1 MNAGLLNKSVREAF
15 AVIAVCCIGIMV
27 FEALMSYIFWSYQ
40 DEFAISIGSIE
51 FIQDFINSMV
61 GGRAGGAI
69 GPGTLSSLAWVHP
82 LVLSIVFA
90 LEITLCTRVPA
101 GEIDRGTIDVLLA
114 LPVSRWAVYTAETV
128 VWLGAGLALVSFA
141 YLGSTLGYLW
151 VPAEDR
157 PEAQRIV
164 FILVNLYCLY
174 LSVGALSLMAS
185 ALSDRRGRAIGIIFA
200 VVLTLFLW
208 NFLGQYFEPLDRVSF
223 LNVFSYYKPMPIL
236 NDGTFPL
243 RDTLVL
249 LGCAV
254 PLWIS
259 GGVIFSRRDI
269 CTV

>member
-15 AVIAVCCIGIMV
+15 AVIVVCCTGLMV
-27 FEALMSYIFWSYQ
+27 FEGLMSYIFWTYE
-40 DEFAISIGSIE
+40 DEFTSSIGQIE
-51 FIQDFINSMV
+51 FIQNSINSIV
-61 GGRAGGAI
+61 GGRAGEMI
-69 GPGTLSSLAWVHP
+69 GPGMLNSLVWVHP

-101 GEIDRGTIDVLLA
+101 GEIDRGTVDVLLA
-114 LPVSRWAVYTAETV
+114 LPVSRWTVYVAETV
-128 VWLGAGLALVSFA
+128 VWLGAGVALVCFG
-141 YLGSTLGYLW
+141 YLGSALGYLW
-151 VPAEDR
+151 VPPEGR
-157 PEAQRIV
+157 PEAHRIV

-174 LSVGALSLMAS
+174 LSVGALSLMVS
-185 ALSDRRGRAIGIIFA
+185 ALSDRRGRAVGTVLAI
-200 VVLTLFLW
+200 VLTLFLL
-208 NFLGQYFEPLDRVSF
+208 NFLGQYFGPLDRVSF
-223 LNVFSYYKPMPIL
+223 LNVFSYYRPMPIL

-254 PLWIS
+254 PLWIT